1 MSDLDYAGMAHTR
14 DTLIFYMGLQQL
26 SAIVSGL
33 MQAGRNPNTPIAL
46 VSNAGRATQTMVTA
60 TLKDIEDRDLSA
72 IVSPA
77 LIVIGGVIN
86 LQEKLNFM
94 KRRPLFQKRYL
105 LPQFADAK
113 RELQLELQ
121 DLGAAVDCIT
131 TGRICANPALLND
144 VNLQETDILVFSSRN
159 AIEIF
164 FTQLVQRRQ
173 DVRQLSTVKIA
184 VVGEKSRQVLARYG
198 IQADIQ
204 PQQEDSE
211 HLALELQKHIS
222 KNDRLVL
229 VKADNDNRVLFE
241 QLQEHAH
248 VSLCK
253 AYTVQELT
261 CRSTFMTERC
271 SHAASMCMP
280 VLEGSWSVRMLLS

>member
-1 MSDLDYAGMAHTR
+1 M
-14 DTLIFYMGLQQL
+14 QQL

-86 LQEKLNFM
+86 LQEELNFM

-105 LPQFADAK
+105 LPQFSDAK

-144 VNLQETDILVFSSRN
+144 VNLQETDIPVSY
-159 AIEIF
+159 
-164 FTQLVQRRQ
+164 TH
-173 DVRQLSTVKIA
+173 LS
-184 VVGEKSRQVLARYG
+184 G
-198 IQADIQ
+198 AD
-204 PQQEDSE
+204 
-211 HLALELQKHIS
+211 L
-222 KNDRLVL
+222 
-229 VKADNDNRVLFE
+229 
-241 QLQEHAH
+241 
-248 VSLCK
+248 
-253 AYTVQELT
+253 
-261 CRSTFMTERC
+261 
-271 SHAASMCMP
+271 
-280 VLEGSWSVRMLLS
+280 

>member
-1 MSDLDYAGMAHTR
+1 M
-14 DTLIFYMGLQQL
+14 
-26 SAIVSGL
+26 
-33 MQAGRNPNTPIAL
+33 
-46 VSNAGRATQTMVTA
+46 
-60 TLKDIEDRDLSA
+60 
-72 IVSPA
+72 
-77 LIVIGGVIN
+77 
-86 LQEKLNFM
+86 
-94 KRRPLFQKRYL
+94 
-105 LPQFADAK
+105 
-113 RELQLELQ
+113 
-121 DLGAAVDCIT
+121 
-131 TGRICANPALLND
+131 
-144 VNLQETDILVFSSRN
+144 
-159 AIEIF
+159 
-164 FTQLVQRRQ
+164 QRRQ

-253 AYTVQELT
+253 AYTVQ
-261 CRSTFMTERC
+261 
-271 SHAASMCMP
+271 
-280 VLEGSWSVRMLLS
+280 